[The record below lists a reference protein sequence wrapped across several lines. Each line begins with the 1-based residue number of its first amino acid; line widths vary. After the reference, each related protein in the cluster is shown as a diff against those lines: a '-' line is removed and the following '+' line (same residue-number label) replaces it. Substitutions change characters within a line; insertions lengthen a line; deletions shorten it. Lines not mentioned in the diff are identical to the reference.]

1 MESYENQ
8 VINEY
13 FEWLYNHVCKGR
25 VNSNVSYRK
34 IFMHLHSIEFTFSIR
49 NDVNRAKDGMDL
61 RYRFAMMKN
70 DNHIM
75 LILDNPCSVL
85 EMMLALAIRCEET
98 IMDNTGY
105 GDRTGQWFWSMMKNL
120 GIGMMTDDV
129 YDRKLVD
136 HIIYKF
142 LDRDYDP
149 DGKGGLFYIKGC
161 EDDLREIEIWSQLC
175 WYLDN
180 FA

>member
-1 MESYENQ
+1 MSSFENQ

-13 FEWLYNHVCKGR
+13 FEWLYDYVCKGR
-25 VNSNVSYRK
+25 VNRDVSYVEL
-34 IFMHLHSIEFTFSIR
+34 FTYLHTTEFTFSIR
-49 NDVNRAKDGMDL
+49 NDVNRAKDGIDL

-70 DNHIM
+70 DDRIM
-75 LILDNPCSVL
+75 LILDRPCSVL
-85 EMMLALAIRCEET
+85 EMMVGLAIRCET

-105 GDRTGQWFWSMMKNL
+105 GDRTGQWFWNMIHNL
-120 GIGMMTDDV
+120 GIGFMTDDIF
-129 YDRKLVD
+129 DVD
-136 HIIYKF
+136 IVDDIIYRF
-142 LDRDYDP
+142 LNRDYDP

-161 EDDLREIEIWSQLC
+161 KEDLRDMEIWTQLC